1 MSKSSNA
8 SKKPFLHKSVLKPE
22 SSKSSMEEDREYVR
36 RTLQGDEKAFE
47 MILNKHQQPL
57 LNYIGRMVGN
67 RELALD
73 FTQEVFIKTYS
84 SLSTYQPQ
92 FKFRTWLF
100 KIASNYIIDFWRKKR
115 IDAFSI
121 DQTGRGDDNR
131 PPFVIPSDEPSV
143 CTRFEMTEL
152 REKIEKALEKLP
164 PHLRELFIWRHINEF
179 SYEEIAEIKGLPV
192 GTVKNRVFHSKEIIR
207 KLLEGKK

>member
-8 SKKPFLHKSVLKPE
+8 SKKPFLQKSVFKPE
-22 SSKSSMEEDREYVR
+22 GLKSSTDEDRELVE
-36 RTLQGDEKAFE
+36 RTIQGDTKAFE

-84 SLSTYQPQ
+84 SLSTYRAQ

-100 KIASNYIIDFWRKKR
+100 KIASNYIIDFWRKKK

-121 DQTGRGDDNR
+121 DQIGRGDDDR
-131 PPFVIPSDEPSV
+131 VPFEIPSDEPSI
-143 CTRFEMTEL
+143 CTRFELSEL
-152 REKIEKALEKLP
+152 REKIDNALDKLP
-164 PHLRELFIWRHINEF
+164 PHLRELFIWRHVNEF

-192 GTVKNRVFHSKEIIR
+192 GTVKNRVFQSKEYIR
-207 KLLEGKK
+207 QLLEEQK